1 MLAAIPMAC
10 LRHLSLQEALKGDW
24 DSQPRISEGTCGS
37 RRLSE
42 MLLLIPPLMER
53 SVLWAAWIRKS
64 LAGVCAVGPILQLIL
79 GYPFFFLGGPPS
91 CVHMCVCVHTH
102 PHILFRHPLE
112 IDLTWNSLD
121 TTRKW
126 GIFGDACVY
135 FVSVIISLCGSH
147 SGPEVSWRDIR
158 EKLRN
163 GRKIASLLSS
173 SLLFFLIHPVQ
184 WNYCHGSQMSMQVGV
199 LSWVVFSFWVLF
211 LVGWLPW
218 LAVVQTHM
226 RQI

>member
-1 MLAAIPMAC
+1 MWLQKTVRDASADPTLDGALCALSC
-10 LRHLSLQEALKGDW
+10 LNQKEFSWGMCHRTHPTTYLGLSLFFSGRTPFMCAH
-24 DSQPRISEGTCGS
+24 
-37 RRLSE
+37 
-42 MLLLIPPLMER
+42 
-53 SVLWAAWIRKS
+53 
-64 LAGVCAVGPILQLIL
+64 VCV
-79 GYPFFFLGGPPS
+79 
-91 CVHMCVCVHTH
+91 CMRVCVHTH